1 MVEENLSEEFR
12 LKNIKEIKNYFI
24 KEINQKELM
33 SKMHEKVCTTLNYIE
48 HFLTLA
54 FVVTEC
60 ISIFWFCFFTWY
72 SFRITSSA
80 IRLKICAMTAGIK
93 NYKSIIQ
100 KKKTKKYDEI
110 VLLAKS

>member
-54 FVVTEC
+54 FAVTEC
-60 ISIFWFCFFTWY
+60 ISIF
-72 SFRITSSA
+72 
-80 IRLKICAMTAGIK
+80 
-93 NYKSIIQ
+93 
-100 KKKTKKYDEI
+100 
-110 VLLAKS
+110 

>member
-60 ISIFWFCFFTWY
+60 ISIF
-72 SFRITSSA
+72 
-80 IRLKICAMTAGIK
+80 
-93 NYKSIIQ
+93 
-100 KKKTKKYDEI
+100 
-110 VLLAKS
+110 